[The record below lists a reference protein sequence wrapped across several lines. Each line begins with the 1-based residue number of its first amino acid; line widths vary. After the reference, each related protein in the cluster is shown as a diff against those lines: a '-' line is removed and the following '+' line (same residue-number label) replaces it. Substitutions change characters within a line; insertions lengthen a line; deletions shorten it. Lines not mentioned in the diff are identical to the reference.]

1 MEAGLLG
8 KLGFDL
14 EVAIANLVNFL
25 IIFIL
30 FKIFFFSKI
39 QKTIDER
46 RHTIEQGLARAVAA
60 EQSSKD
66 AEIEAQRVI
75 TEAKRNAE
83 TILDEAHVY
92 AGKVHDQAVLEANAE
107 RLRLVEQGARQ
118 IEQDKKRMEQ
128 EVEEQMS
135 SLVAS
140 LSEKV
145 IASQK

>member
-30 FKIFFFSKI
+30 FKIFFFNKI

-46 RHTIEQGLARAVAA
+46 RQTIEQGLAHAVAA

-66 AEIEAQRVI
+66 AEAEAQRVI

-83 TILDEAHVY
+83 AILDEAHVY

-128 EVEEQMS
+128 EVEQQMS